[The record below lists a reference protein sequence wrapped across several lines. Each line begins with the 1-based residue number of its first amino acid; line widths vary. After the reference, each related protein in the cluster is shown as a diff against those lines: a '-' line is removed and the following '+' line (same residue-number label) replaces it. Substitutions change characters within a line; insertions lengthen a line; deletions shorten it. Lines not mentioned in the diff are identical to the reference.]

1 MPTQLISAENNVPG
15 AGKAQTTDEIQTV
28 SVHTQ
33 NVQGLWRRARDE
45 NGEVIPNADR
55 DTTKL
60 NAIVARMKQQD
71 IGAMCIQE
79 TWDEGDVFDEEIN
92 EFRIFRH
99 NREPGEE
106 GRDHLFRGVALI
118 LSPKFNKAWR
128 DAGC

>member
-1 MPTQLISAENNVPG
+1 M
-15 AGKAQTTDEIQTV
+15 

-118 LSPKFNKAWR
+118 LSPKFYKALR
-128 DAGC
+128 DAGCQKPTTSPKGEF